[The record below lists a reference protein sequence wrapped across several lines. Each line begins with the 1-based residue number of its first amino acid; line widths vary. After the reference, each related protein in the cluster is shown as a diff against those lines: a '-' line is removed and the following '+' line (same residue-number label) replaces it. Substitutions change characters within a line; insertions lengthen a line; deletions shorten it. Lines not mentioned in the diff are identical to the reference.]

1 MKEIKETC
9 EICGYELSE
18 AQNNKHNHE
27 DTDSLMTNYEKTKK
41 EGIEEFRNKFPQTKI
56 VVMVE
61 GDAEEIFLADM
72 LEELASSFAE
82 KIKEAVERDFT
93 EKIDEIT
100 WNYDDVGVN
109 ELEKNTAYIK
119 VAEVKAFLSDSQT
132 IKEPLPKGE

>member
-27 DTDSLMTNYEKTKK
+27 DTDSLMANYEKTKK

-82 KIKEAVERDFT
+82 KIKEAVEKDDRHDFGQ
-93 EKIDEIT
+93 EIISSK
-100 WNYDDVGVN
+100 DCSCDCH
-109 ELEKNTAYIK
+109 
-119 VAEVKAFLSDSQT
+119 
-132 IKEPLPKGE
+132 KGIAVTGYPWCCGHGINQQ

>member
-82 KIKEAVERDFT
+82 KIKEAVETDILST
-93 EKIDEIT
+93 HLVANIDEKIEEDYT
-100 WNYDDVGVN
+100 GH
-109 ELEKNTAYIK
+109 AMP
-119 VAEVKAFLSDSQT
+119 LSDSQT
-132 IKEPLPKGE
+132 IKER